1 MRNALLPVESQG
13 NDYAFQS
20 EERGE
25 GAAHEAAEEKD
36 ALTITELTTM
46 LDEIRYQPNWRRQ
59 ANKEADYYDGNQ
71 LDSETLEAMEEL
83 GMAPIVENLVGPT
96 IDAVLGLEAKTRL
109 DWRVTPSGDEK
120 FKDIAEAI
128 NVKLNEAERESR
140 ADRACSDAYAGQ
152 IKTGLHWVEVS
163 REPDPFKFPYRA
175 RSVHRNELFWDW
187 KSKEPDLADA
197 RWLLRRQ
204 WFDEDVLA
212 LSMPEHAELLK
223 HISTGWADF
232 DPALVGDTNTGLFNS
247 QEQERQFLSDEG
259 EWRDTGRRRLCVYEV
274 WYRRWVRGYVMKVP
288 GGGVIEYNRED
299 QRHVEAV
306 VRGLVQV
313 SEAVFSKIRTA
324 WFVGPHRLRDEPS
337 PYKHGK
343 FPYVPFFGKREDLT
357 SVPYGLIRPM
367 ISMQDEV
374 NARNSKMVWL
384 LSAKRVIATEG
395 IVRDKE
401 TARRE
406 VARPDAWIDIS
417 AQAPANA
424 RFQVESDFA
433 LNSQQYQALV
443 DKREGIKNVSGVYN
457 AMMGRE
463 GNVTSGIAL
472 NSLVEQGTQVLA
484 EINDNYRY
492 SRSLVGELLMSLV
505 IEDIGEQETQVDVVK
520 TGAAPRSVTI
530 NQKAEDEAGN
540 KFITNN
546 LQRAK
551 LKVALSDVPSTPS
564 YRMQRMTMLTE
575 ITKSLPPEIQGLVID
590 FVMASTDL
598 PERDQIVD
606 RLRSSLNLQDP
617 NAQQDPNGLPQNPRQ
632 LQQMIQQAVEQALQ
646 QANMQ
651 MQERQMA
658 LKEKDADTRRM
669 VAEQRGESEVL
680 KHAMSALNNQEVGA
694 LYE

>member
-1 MRNALLPVESQG
+1 MGNALLPVEQQG
-13 NDYAFQS
+13 TDYAFS

-25 GAAHEAAEEKD
+25 SRAHEAAEEKD
-36 ALTITELTTM
+36 ALTIKELTTF

-59 ANKEADYYDGNQ
+59 ANKESDYYDGNQ

-83 GMAPIVENLVGPT
+83 GMAPIIENLVGPT
-96 IDAVLGLEAKTRL
+96 IDAVLGMEAKTRL
-109 DWRVTPSGDEK
+109 DWRVTPAGDNK
-120 FKDIAEAI
+120 FKEVAEAI
-128 NVKLNEAERESR
+128 NVRLNEAEKESR

-163 REPDPFKFPYRA
+163 REPDPFKYPFRCRA
-175 RSVHRNELFWDW
+175 VHRNEMFWDW
-187 KSKEPDLADA
+187 KSKEPDLSDA
-197 RWLLRRQ
+197 RWMLRRQ

-212 LSMPEHAELLK
+212 LAMPEHKELLM

-232 DPALVGDTNTGLFNS
+232 DPALLGDTNTGLFS
-247 QEQERQFLSDEG
+247 SMDQERQFLFDES
-259 EWRDTGRRRLCVYEV
+259 EWRDTGRRRVCVYEV

-299 QRHVEAV
+299 KRHVEAV
-306 VRGLVQV
+306 VRGLVKV
-313 SEAVFSKIRTA
+313 SEAVFSKVRTA

-357 SVPYGLIRPM
+357 NIPYGLVRPM

-384 LSAKRVIATEG
+384 LSAKRVTATEG
-395 IVRDKE
+395 VVRDKE

-406 VARPDAWIDIS
+406 VARPDAWIDIAS
-417 AQAPANA
+417 NAPANA
-424 RFQVESDFA
+424 RFTVESDFA

-457 AMMGRE
+457 ALMGRD
-463 GNVTSGIAL
+463 GSATSGIAL
-472 NSLVEQGTQVLA
+472 NSLVEQGTQTLA

-492 SRSLVGELLMSLV
+492 SRALVGELLMSLIV
-505 IEDIGEQETQVDVVK
+505 EEIGEEPMEVSIEK
-520 TGAAPRSVTI
+520 TGMAPQVVAL
-530 NQKAEDEAGN
+530 NQPAEDGEGN
-540 KFITNN
+540 QFISNN

-564 YRMQRMTMLTE
+564 YRMQRMTMLSE
-575 ITKSLPPEIQGLVID
+575 ITKSLPPQIQALVID
-590 FVMASTDL
+590 FVIASTDL
-598 PERDQIVD
+598 PEREQIVD

-617 NAQQDPNGLPQNPRQ
+617 NAQQDPSGLPQNQQQ
-632 LQQMIQQAVEQALQ
+632 LQALVQQAVDQAMQ
-646 QANMQ
+646 QAGMEIQNRTLAM
-651 MQERQMA
+651 
-658 LKEKDADTRRM
+658 KEKDADTRRM

-680 KHAMSALNNQEVGA
+680 KHAMNALQQPQGLEA
-694 LYE
+694 LQ